1 MNLAAKIP
9 RTPRH
14 CVWEITT
21 RCNLRC
27 THCEL
32 EAGERRPDEM
42 SGDEALALA
51 GDLASLGCSEVSL
64 TGGEP
69 LLRGDWADIAAR
81 LASRGIQVKVVTNGL
96 LVDDEAVARMIE
108 AGVTGVSVSLDGM
121 REVHDAIRV
130 PAARMSSRWDLALRA
145 VDLLA
150 SSALRTAVIT
160 QVHRRNIDDLESM
173 YELLVDH
180 GVDAWQV
187 QLTYP
192 LGRLLSTGRDH
203 LVRPADLPRLEALL
217 AGLVTDGRVAVIPAD
232 SIGYYGR
239 HEPVIRSAI
248 LGRNAFWTGCMA
260 GCLGLCLCSNGDVKG
275 CPSQPDAFV
284 VGNALREPLE
294 AIWGDAD
301 RFEYNTRWDES
312 LLEGECAACPHR
324 RLCRAGC
331 TTMAYAVT
339 GTIYDN
345 PFCIQ
350 RAGK

>member
-1 MNLAAKIP
+1 VNLAAKIP

-21 RCNLRC
+21 QCNLRC
-27 THCEL
+27 THCEV
-32 EAGERRPDEM
+32 EAGERREDEM
-42 SGDEALALA
+42 TGPEMLALA
-51 GDLASLGCSEVSL
+51 DDLAAMGCGEVSL

-69 LLRGDWADIAAR
+69 LVRRGWADIATR
-81 LASRGIQVKVVTNGL
+81 LASSGVQVKIVTNGL
-96 LVDDEAVARMIE
+96 LVDDETVARMLE
-108 AGVTGVSVSLDGM
+108 AGVTGAAVSLDGM

-130 PAARMSSRWDLALRA
+130 PTSRMSSRWDSALRA
-145 VDLLA
+145 IDLLA
-150 SSALRTAVIT
+150 SSPLRTAVIT
-160 QVHRRNIDDLESM
+160 QVHRGNIDELGQM
-173 YELLVDH
+173 YELLAEH

-192 LGRLLSTGRDH
+192 LGRLLTTGRDR

-217 AGLVTDGRVAVIPAD
+217 AGLVQDGRVTVIPAD
-232 SIGYYGR
+232 NIGYYGR

-248 LGRNAFWTGCMA
+248 IGRHAFWTGCMA
-260 GCLGLCLCSNGDVKG
+260 GCLGLCICSNGDVKG

-284 VGNALREPLE
+284 VGNARREPL
-294 AIWGDAD
+294 ASIWQDAD
-301 RFEYNTRWDES
+301 RFEYNTHWDES
-312 LLEGECAACPHR
+312 LLEGECARCPHR

-345 PFCIQ
+345 PFCIL
-350 RAGK
+350 RADG